1 MEKDLLHTI
10 TEMGEEIED
19 LRNMVGALALLSIS
33 TLGMFDE
40 KDTKPIIKRFNDA
53 LSEIAGQDASEIA
66 ETFSDLASNEPKR
79 RGTSH

>member
-19 LRNMVGALALLSIS
+19 LRHMVGALALLSIS

-40 KDTKPIIKRFNDA
+40 KDSKPIIKRFNDS
-53 LSEIAGQDASEIA
+53 LSEISGQDASEIG
-66 ETFSDLASNEPKR
+66 EMFDDLASNEPKR